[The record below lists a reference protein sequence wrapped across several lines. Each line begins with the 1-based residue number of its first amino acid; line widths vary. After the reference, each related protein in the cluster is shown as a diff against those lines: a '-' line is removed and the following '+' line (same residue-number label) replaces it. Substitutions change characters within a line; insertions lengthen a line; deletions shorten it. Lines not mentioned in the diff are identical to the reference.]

1 MLYEYYGKECPH
13 CLKMMALTDKLME
26 EFPEIK
32 VQRKEVWHNKENMA
46 EVEKLDTSGEC
57 GGIPFFYNT
66 ETKKWLCGEVT
77 YTEIKE
83 WAGV

>member
-13 CLKMMALTDKLME
+13 CLRMMKLTDKLME
-26 EFPEIK
+26 EFPHRL
-32 VQRKEVWHNKENMA
+32 VNRKEVWHNKKNME
-46 EVEKLDTSGEC
+46 EVEKLDDGSC

-66 ETKKWLCGEVT
+66 DTKKWLCGEVT